1 MQEVID
7 AKVRAA
13 FGRRDV
19 TGATAYGG
27 GEAQRASQAMGAA
40 AYTTGNQV
48 GFKSEE
54 AHTGA
59 HEAAH
64 VVQQGKKVFR
74 FDAPQAAEATIE
86 EMVDKIAHST
96 RAPHQ
101 GRVVVMSPPTANTE
115 QSLRA
120 SQAVVNGLANLEQAQ
135 RPK

>member
-1 MQEVID
+1 M
-7 AKVRAA
+7 RAA

-19 TGATAYGG
+19 TSATAYGG

-48 GFKSEE
+48 GFKSQDL
-54 AHTGA
+54 HTAA

-64 VVQQGKKVFR
+64 AMQQNKGFR
-74 FDAPQAAEATIE
+74 FVAPQAADATMDRI
-86 EMVDKIAHST
+86 VDEISHST